1 MSTIVKVFS
10 VPNARRKNDSRHRY
24 VGQSRVIR
32 MRDLSRSDRSAGR
45 LRLKRWRVLD
55 LSSFFALR
63 LFFSY
68 SKEWQQADASTSVGW
83 RNFDLSEYFF
93 FKYLE
98 TTSSNR
104 AFSLMKTQN
113 SSPLFSLN
121 FCPKCAVWIVF
132 PHFPV
137 VLHFILYLF
146 LLRFPRLCFQNAFIL
161 PSPHFEIEG
170 WETFCWRAHSFTENR
185 LSLLLK
191 TRRVF
196 KWVVWKVGFK

>member
-1 MSTIVKVFS
+1 
-10 VPNARRKNDSRHRY
+10 
-24 VGQSRVIR
+24 

-55 LSSFFALR
+55 LSSFFVFFALR

-121 FCPKCAVWIVF
+121 FCPKLLFELFSHTFPLFCTLFFICFCCVF
-132 PHFPV
+132 LGFAFKMLSFCHRHISKSKGEKHFV
-137 VLHFILYLF
+137 DVRTHSLKIGFLYSWKLVAF
-146 LLRFPRLCFQNAFIL
+146 LIGWVGRLDL
-161 PSPHFEIEG
+161 SKSEG
-170 WETFCWRAHSFTENR
+170 R
-185 LSLLLK
+185 
-191 TRRVF
+191 
-196 KWVVWKVGFK
+196 

>member
-1 MSTIVKVFS
+1 
-10 VPNARRKNDSRHRY
+10 
-24 VGQSRVIR
+24 
-32 MRDLSRSDRSAGR
+32 MRDLSRSDRSAGW

-55 LSSFFALR
+55 LNSFFALR

-68 SKEWQQADASTSVGW
+68 SKEWQQADASTSVSW
-83 RNFDLSEYFF
+83 RNFALSEYFC

-113 SSPLFSLN
+113 SSPLFSWN
-121 FCPKCAVWIVF
+121 FYPKLLF
-132 PHFPV
+132 ELFSHT
-137 VLHFILYLF
+137 F
-146 LLRFPRLCFQNAFIL
+146 LLFCTLFCICSCCVFLRFAFIML
-161 PSPHFEIEG
+161 SFCHRHISKSRGEKHFVDAR
-170 WETFCWRAHSFTENR
+170 THSLKNR

-191 TRRVF
+191 SRRVF

>member
-1 MSTIVKVFS
+1 MWR
-10 VPNARRKNDSRHRY
+10 PGSRHRY

-98 TTSSNR
+98 TISSNR
-104 AFSLMKTQN
+104 AFLLMKTQN

-121 FCPKCAVWIVF
+121 FCQKLLFELFSHTFPLFCTLFFICFCCVF
-132 PHFPV
+132 LGFAFKMLSFCHRYISKSKGEKHFV
-137 VLHFILYLF
+137 DARTHSLKIGFLYSWKLVAF
-146 LLRFPRLCFQNAFIL
+146 LNGWCGRLDL
-161 PSPHFEIEG
+161 SKSEG
-170 WETFCWRAHSFTENR
+170 R
-185 LSLLLK
+185 
-191 TRRVF
+191 
-196 KWVVWKVGFK
+196 